1 SCDHAAR
8 ILMLRKTPAAANRLG
23 LAESTLEKM
32 RLTGRGP
39 RFIRMG
45 RVVRYDDDD
54 LDAYIEA
61 GRRIS
66 TSQNTKPGDVT
77 RDRHPMRDRE
87 AWTQGFDAGRRGLA
101 ACPYQLESS
110 ESRAWV
116 FGYAEGMTA
125 RLPLSRSRPNASDAD
140 GDRR

>member
-1 SCDHAAR
+1 
-8 ILMLRKTPAAANRLG
+8 MLRKTSEAAKYLD

-32 RLTGRGP
+32 RVTGRGP
-39 RFIRMG
+39 RFIRIG
-45 RVVRYDDDD
+45 RAVRYDDED
-54 LDAYIEA
+54 LDVYIES

-66 TSQNTKPGDVT
+66 TSQKTKPGDAT
-77 RDRHPMRDRE
+77 PDRHPMRDRE
-87 AWTQGFDAGRRGLA
+87 AWTKGFDAGRRNLA

-116 FGYAEGMTA
+116 SGYGEGMAA
-125 RLPLSRSRPNASDAD
+125 RLPLPRNRPNASDAD